1 MLALAIIVSV
11 LFLIAVLRFGVVLEY
26 SKAGLLLWATAGFLK
41 FSILGEDKEKKPKK
55 KKKKEKEKKTIDF
68 KPGSLNDFINI
79 LNSVKNALSRLK
91 RRLLITKL
99 ILYYTSAGDNPAN
112 TAIQYGAANAVF
124 SAIIPVLER
133 NFRIRRRDLKAAADF
148 NAKEQGIYAKISISI
163 AVWEVFYILF
173 ALFPIITALFKSK
186 PRTKNVKLDRNDRKD
201 RKVGSENGKSP
212 DQRHDGEND
221 AESKGDD

>member
-1 MLALAIIVSV
+1 MLALAIIVAI
-11 LFLIAVLRFGVVLEY
+11 LFLIAVLRFGVILEY
-26 SKAGLLLWATAGFLK
+26 SKAGFLLWATAGFLK

-55 KKKKEKEKKTIDF
+55 KKEKEKKPFDF
-68 KPGSLNDFINI
+68 KPGSLNDFLNIINA
-79 LNSVKNALSRLK
+79 VKNALSRLK
-91 RRLLITKL
+91 RKLLIKKL

-112 TAIQYGAANAVF
+112 TAIQFGAANAVF
-124 SAIIPVLER
+124 GAIIPVLER

-148 NAKEQGIYAKISISI
+148 NAREQGIYAKISVSI
-163 AVWEVFYILF
+163 AVWEVVYILF
-173 ALFPIITALFKSK
+173 ALFPIITALFKSN
-186 PRTKNVKLDRNDRKD
+186 PRTRNDKLDRKD